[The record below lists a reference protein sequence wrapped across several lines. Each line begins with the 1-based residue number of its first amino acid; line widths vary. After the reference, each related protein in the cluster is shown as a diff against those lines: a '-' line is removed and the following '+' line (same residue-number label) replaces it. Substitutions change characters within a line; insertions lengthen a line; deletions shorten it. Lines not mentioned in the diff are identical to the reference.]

1 MKNHIKDTLIDLA
14 LKTRDF
20 EWISNILSNSYDMTP
35 IVNLNDDK
43 KNYSHK
49 VTNGDSE
56 VIGKKSNEIT
66 YRDKK
71 EGEFW

>member
-1 MKNHIKDTLIDLA
+1 MKDQIKDTLIDLA

-20 EWISNILSNSYDMTP
+20 EWINTILSSDYDMTP
-35 IVNLNDDK
+35 MVNLNDDK
-43 KNYSHK
+43 KNNKNK
-49 VTNGDSE
+49 V
-56 VIGKKSNEIT
+56 VIGDNEIT